1 MNKLLI
7 NDRYWAK
14 YNEGLTRIT
23 EADKCDGV
31 VIGKGCGHFIQKD
44 DPSFVATE
52 VTKLMEKLRWH
63 KT

>member
-23 EADKCDGV
+23 DDDRCDGV
-31 VIGKGCGHFIQKD
+31 VIAKGCGHFIQKD

-52 VTKLMEKLRWH
+52 VAKLMEKLRWLEP
-63 KT
+63 